1 MGERRWL
8 WGVRGR
14 GLGRGGETDDG
25 IMEQIKLYYIAL
37 YSDPPSEILPT
48 VQLGAEAEGKE
59 RMEEDG
65 GEEVAVGVRVGGGG
79 D

>member
-8 WGVRGR
+8 WGS
-14 GLGRGGETDDG
+14 GLEGGETDDG

-37 YSDPPSEILPT
+37 YSDPPNEILPT

-59 RMEEDG
+59 RME
-65 GEEVAVGVRVGGGG
+65 VVGGGG
-79 D
+79 GGGRQMVKSWSR